1 MNIEATLTLGEDEIR
16 ELVVQHVGT
25 AGYHVLQWDYET
37 DPLSFTCKVRPLT
50 KDEAEEMGVVIETP
64 DERVYRILEGQL
76 AELVARLA
84 APQIKLRTPL
94 QPTFEAEEAEDT
106 EEEERSSV
114 TQLTGFMGAQAI
126 ETSRTS
132 KARLRQLR
140 EEIDKNNPANVIEQ
154 VEAFEEE
161 QQA

>member
-64 DERVYRILEGQL
+64 DER
-76 AELVARLA
+76 VARLA